1 MPTEEEIMSQFAWA
15 RWFGKLDTLSG
26 FWQIKLDKEAK
37 KKKLFTFYTPEGR
50 YRFLHF
56 PYGILSVSEVYQKT
70 ILMIFERLP
79 GVETIMDDIIMWG
92 STGQEHDAWLG
103 HVLDLIRKS
112 NLKLERN

>member
-1 MPTEEEIMSQFAWA
+1 
-15 RWFGKLDTLSG
+15 
-26 FWQIKLDKEAK
+26 
-37 KKKLFTFYTPEGR
+37 
-50 YRFLHF
+50 
-56 PYGILSVSEVYQKT
+56 
-70 ILMIFERLP
+70 MIFERLP